1 MFYKFKESWYLEN
14 MDELKILK
22 NRFIGV
28 YFKENNFQ
36 IMYRIVTLY
45 MLKGNHVKV
54 HYLKNMAEL

>member
-1 MFYKFKESWYLEN
+1 MEN

-45 MLKGNHVKV
+45 MFKGNHVKV